1 MYSTLIFLHSIFR
14 WVVLAFI
21 LYAIYRASIGLAKNT
36 VFSKIDNAFRHWTA
50 TVAHLQLIIGTI
62 LYTQSPIA
70 RYFWSHKPSI
80 SENPEVF
87 FYGLIHIGLMLAAIV
102 LLTVGSALAK
112 RKVTDKAKFQTMLIW
127 FSLALLIILVAVP
140 WPFSPLS
147 ARPYLRIP

>member
-70 RYFWSHKPSI
+70 RYFWSHKPGI

-112 RKVTDKAKFQTMLIW
+112 RKATDKAKFQTMLIW